1 MIDYYAT
8 KSQPITKLMVWQA
21 YKRVKAQRGS
31 GGVDGMDWS
40 YLESHTGKEL
50 YKLWN
55 RLSSGS
61 YFPQAV
67 KQVGIPKKDGGT
79 RYLGVPT
86 LLDRIAQEVV
96 RLHLERI
103 LDPQFHSSSYGYRRG
118 KSAHQAVSASMN
130 NCINHDFVLDL
141 DIKGYFDTIDHE
153 LLLKGLAHYCKDK
166 WVVMY
171 VKRWMEAGTITKEG
185 MYQDRLTG
193 TPQGGVISP
202 LLSNLFLHIVFDKWM
217 EKYHPEKP
225 FERYADDIVVHCKTE
240 RQARYMKRQIRNR
253 LLSCKLALH
262 PEKTKIVNLRGRS
275 EKKYPKGY
283 DFLGFM
289 IKPHVI
295 QCRDKA
301 RVMPGVFISQ
311 KSKQSAFRKFRE
323 LNLHKWKRPIAELAK
338 VLNPIIRGIS
348 NYYQKFWAGVLT
360 HVWHQLNIRLLKWV
374 KWEKG
379 LYGKRAKRWL
389 RSIYKQEPV
398 LFLHWR
404 WVHP

>member
-21 YKRVKAQRGS
+21 YKRVRANKGS
-31 GGVDGMDWS
+31 GGIDGMSWT
-40 YLESHTGKEL
+40 YLDLNAGKEL

-55 RLSSGS
+55 RMSSGS
-61 YFPQAV
+61 YYPKAV
-67 KQVGIPKKDGGT
+67 RQVGIPKKDGGT

-103 LDPQFHSSSYGYRRG
+103 LDPLFHKSSFGYRRG
-118 KSAHQAVSASMN
+118 KNAHQAVAASMN
-130 NCINHDFVLDL
+130 NCINHDFVIDL
-141 DIKGYFDTIDHE
+141 DIKGYFDNIDHE
-153 LLLKGLAHYCKDK
+153 LLLKGLTHYCKDK

-171 VKRWMEAGTITKEG
+171 VERWIKAGVITTEG

-217 EKYHPEKP
+217 EKHHPEKP

-240 RQARYMKRQIRNR
+240 RQANYMKRMIRNR
-253 LLSCKLALH
+253 MLSCKLTLH
-262 PEKTKIVNLRGRS
+262 PEKTKVVNLRGS
-275 EKKYPKGY
+275 AEKKYPKRY
-283 DFLGFM
+283 DFLGFT

-301 RVMPGVFISQ
+301 RVMPGIFVSQ

-323 LNLHKWKRPIAELAK
+323 LELHKWRKPFTELAK
-338 VLNPIIRGIS
+338 VVNPIVRGLS
-348 NYYQKFWAGVLT
+348 NYYQKF
-360 HVWHQLNIRLLKWV
+360 
-374 KWEKG
+374 
-379 LYGKRAKRWL
+379 
-389 RSIYKQEPV
+389 
-398 LFLHWR
+398 
-404 WVHP
+404 